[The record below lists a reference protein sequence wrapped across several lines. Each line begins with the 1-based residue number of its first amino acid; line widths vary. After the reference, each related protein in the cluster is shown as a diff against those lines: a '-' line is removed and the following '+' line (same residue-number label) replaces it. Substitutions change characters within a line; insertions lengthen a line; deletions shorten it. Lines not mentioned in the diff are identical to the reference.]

1 MLKFGNRE
9 FRNLQEQVLKNM
21 CDIQDIEQGA
31 TVLAAFGIKV
41 VGQVNQA
48 SDLPAPTTYQ
58 GNLGDA
64 FLVGTEAPYDYY
76 IYAKAYDGQEQ
87 PAFYNLGQFPKQGP
101 KGDKGDAAGFGTVS
115 ATATSVVGQPT
126 VSVNTSG
133 TNEAKNIA
141 FEFGIPDVNPEY
153 VEANPTA
160 EATGTLQK
168 LRVNDT
174 VYSVGGGGVK
184 CYTGATYIGEGE
196 SYTLS
201 TFAGIKVGDIVSDS
215 ESDQVFIVQSV
226 SNSQINLYGIIS
238 YNSQVAATLEVQN
251 NMWVVT
257 SYVLENR
264 LNLRVITLNTV
275 GTTDTVNGLTTLSSL
290 SAYESQ
296 LQKIKVGDP
305 VNIIITHNGNITHT
319 VNLVCTTNELP
330 FSGMGQHFK
339 CYGSGYCDN
348 SSTQNVCSCYLDYA
362 SSGQDGPKLYLSN
375 TSTNITQYNTTIT
388 AGDKV
393 RIYF

>member
-48 SDLPAPTTYQ
+48 SDLPAPATYQ

-64 FLVGTEAPYDYY
+64 FLVGTQAPYDYY
-76 IYAKAYDGQEQ
+76 IYAKAYEGQEQ
-87 PAFYNLGQFPKQGP
+87 AAFYNLGQFPKPGP
-101 KGDKGDAAGFGTVS
+101 KGDTGNAAGFGTVS

-168 LRVNDT
+168 LRVDNT
-174 VYSVGGGGVK
+174 VYSVGAAGK
-184 CYTGATYIGEGE
+184 TKIAATVRGQTDTTNGWTELTSFSAYDNQLEKV
-196 SYTLS
+196 
-201 TFAGIKVGDIVSDS
+201 KVGDLITV
-215 ESDQVFIVQSV
+215 IIKHG
-226 SNSQINLYGIIS
+226 SNILHVLNFVCVIN
-238 YNSQVAATLEVQN
+238 E
-251 NMWVVT
+251 M
-257 SYVLENR
+257 
-264 LNLRVITLNTV
+264 
-275 GTTDTVNGLTTLSSL
+275 
-290 SAYESQ
+290 
-296 LQKIKVGDP
+296 
-305 VNIIITHNGNITHT
+305 
-319 VNLVCTTNELP
+319 P
-330 FSGMGQHFK
+330 FTGMGQHFK
-339 CYGSGYCDN
+339 LQGSGYCN
-348 SSTQNVCSCYLDYA
+348 NGGVNNYAYGYIDYA
-362 SSGQDGPKLYLSN
+362 SSGQDGPRLFLSDTKSAN
-375 TSTNITQYNTTIT
+375 TQYYTTLVN
-388 AGDKV
+388 GDKV
-393 RIYF
+393 DIYF

>member
-87 PAFYNLGQFPKQGP
+87 PAFYNLGQFPKPGP
-101 KGDKGDAAGFGTVS
+101 KGDTGNAAGFGTVS

-126 VSVNTSG
+126 VSVSTSG

-160 EATGTLQK
+160 EATGTLTK
-168 LRVNDT
+168 LRVDNT
-174 VYSVGGGGVK
+174 VYGLGGGGKEKVILTVK
-184 CYTGATYIGEGE
+184 TATISSEGKTILKDD
-196 SYTLS
+196 Y
-201 TFAGIKVGDIVSDS
+201 
-215 ESDQVFIVQSV
+215 
-226 SNSQINLYGIIS
+226 
-238 YNSQVAATLEVQN
+238 AANDKL
-251 NMWVVT
+251 
-257 SYVLENR
+257 
-264 LNLRVITLNTV
+264 
-275 GTTDTVNGLTTLSSL
+275 
-290 SAYESQ
+290 A
-296 LQKIKVGDP
+296 KIKVGDP
-305 VNIIITHNGNITHT
+305 ITVIVKHGSTILHAL
-319 VNLVCTTNELP
+319 NLVCVINEMP
-330 FSGMGQHFK
+330 FTGMGQHFK
-339 CYGSGYCDN
+339 CQGSGYCNNVDLKY
-348 SSTQNVCSCYLDYA
+348 VCSGYIDIG
-362 SSGQDGPKLYLSN
+362 SSQDTQLYLTDTQSSN
-375 TSTNITQYNTTIT
+375 TQHPTTI
-388 AGDKV
+388 AVNDKV
-393 RIYF
+393 EIYF

>member
-41 VGQVNQA
+41 VGQVNQV
-48 SDLPAPTTYQ
+48 SDLPAPTTYK

-64 FLVGTEAPYDYY
+64 FLVGTEAPYLYY

-87 PAFYNLGQFPKQGP
+87 PAFYNLGQFPQPGP

-160 EATGTLQK
+160 SATGTLEK
-168 LRVNDT
+168 LRVDNT
-174 VYSVGGGGVK
+174 VYGLGGGGTKLYKHVISGILSDNANARLIIISTSNELITDRYPLMYNTELILK
-184 CYTGATYIGEGE
+184 INYCSNIFSSQKDVEDVVGISFNTSAYKLILIYFSGSTATE
-196 SYTLS
+196 L
-201 TFAGIKVGDIVSDS
+201 
-215 ESDQVFIVQSV
+215 
-226 SNSQINLYGIIS
+226 QIN
-238 YNSQVAATLEVQN
+238 A
-251 NMWVVT
+251 
-257 SYVLENR
+257 
-264 LNLRVITLNTV
+264 
-275 GTTDTVNGLTTLSSL
+275 
-290 SAYESQ
+290 
-296 LQKIKVGDP
+296 
-305 VNIIITHNGNITHT
+305 
-319 VNLVCTTNELP
+319 
-330 FSGMGQHFK
+330 
-339 CYGSGYCDN
+339 SGYTDN
-348 SSTQNVCSCYLDYA
+348 VSEL
-362 SSGQDGPKLYLSN
+362 
-375 TSTNITQYNTTIT
+375 
-388 AGDKV
+388 
-393 RIYF
+393 

>member
-41 VGQVNQA
+41 VGQVNQV
-48 SDLPAPTTYQ
+48 SDLPAPTTYK

-64 FLVGTEAPYDYY
+64 FLVGTEAPYLYY

-87 PAFYNLGQFPKQGP
+87 PAFYNLGQFPLPGP

-126 VSVNTSG
+126 VSVSTSG

-160 EATGTLQK
+160 SATGTLQK
-168 LRVNDT
+168 LRVDNAI
-174 VYSVGGGGVK
+174 YSVGGGSTERTK
-184 CYTGATYIGEGE
+184 IPATVRG
-196 SYTLS
+196 
-201 TFAGIKVGDIVSDS
+201 
-215 ESDQVFIVQSV
+215 Q
-226 SNSQINLYGIIS
+226 
-238 YNSQVAATLEVQN
+238 
-251 NMWVVT
+251 
-257 SYVLENR
+257 
-264 LNLRVITLNTV
+264 
-275 GTTDTVNGLTTLSSL
+275 TDTTNGWTTLTSL
-290 SAYESQ
+290 SAYDNQ
-296 LQKIKVGDP
+296 LEKVKVGDP
-305 VNIIITHNGNITHT
+305 ITIIIKHNDNILH
-319 VNLVCTTNELP
+319 VLNFVCVINEMP

-339 CYGSGYCDN
+339 IQGSGYCN
-348 SSTQNVCSCYLDYA
+348 NGGVNNYCYGYIDYA
-362 SSGQDGPKLYLSN
+362 SSGQDGPRLFLSD
-375 TSTNITQYNTTIT
+375 TLSSSTQYYTTLVKN
-388 AGDKV
+388 DKV
-393 RIYF
+393 DIYF

>member
-48 SDLPAPTTYQ
+48 SDLPAPTTYK

-64 FLVGTEAPYDYY
+64 FLVGTQAPYDYY

-87 PAFYNLGQFPKQGP
+87 AAFYNLGQFPKPGP
-101 KGDKGDAAGFGTVS
+101 KGDTGNAAGFGTVS

-160 EATGTLQK
+160 SATGTLEK
-168 LRVNDT
+168 LRVDNT
-174 VYSVGGGGVK
+174 VYGLGGGGTKLYKHVISGISSDNSNARLIIISTSNEK
-184 CYTGATYIGEGE
+184 ITDRYPLMYNTELILKINYCSNIFSSQKDVEDVVGISFNTSAYKLILVYFSGSTATE
-196 SYTLS
+196 L
-201 TFAGIKVGDIVSDS
+201 
-215 ESDQVFIVQSV
+215 
-226 SNSQINLYGIIS
+226 QINASGY
-238 YNSQVAATLEVQN
+238 
-251 NMWVVT
+251 
-257 SYVLENR
+257 
-264 LNLRVITLNTV
+264 
-275 GTTDTVNGLTTLSSL
+275 TDTVT
-290 SAYESQ
+290 
-296 LQKIKVGDP
+296 
-305 VNIIITHNGNITHT
+305 
-319 VNLVCTTNELP
+319 EL
-330 FSGMGQHFK
+330 
-339 CYGSGYCDN
+339 
-348 SSTQNVCSCYLDYA
+348 
-362 SSGQDGPKLYLSN
+362 
-375 TSTNITQYNTTIT
+375 
-388 AGDKV
+388 
-393 RIYF
+393 

>member
-64 FLVGTEAPYDYY
+64 FLVGTQAPYDYY
-76 IYAKAYDGQEQ
+76 IYAKAYEGQEQ
-87 PAFYNLGQFPKQGP
+87 AAFYNLGQFPKPGP

-141 FEFGIPDVNPEY
+141 FEFGIPDVNPDY

-160 EATGTLQK
+160 SATGTLEK
-168 LRVNDT
+168 LRVDNT
-174 VYSVGGGGVK
+174 VYGLGGGGTKLYKHVIS
-184 CYTGATYIGEGE
+184 GILDNNANARLIII
-196 SYTLS
+196 S
-201 TFAGIKVGDIVSDS
+201 TSNELITDRYPLMYNTELILKINY
-215 ESDQVFIVQSV
+215 V
-226 SNSQINLYGIIS
+226 SNINNSQRDVATVIDISFNTSAYKLILRYFNHSNTPSELQINAMGY
-238 YNSQVAATLEVQN
+238 
-251 NMWVVT
+251 
-257 SYVLENR
+257 
-264 LNLRVITLNTV
+264 
-275 GTTDTVNGLTTLSSL
+275 TDTVS
-290 SAYESQ
+290 
-296 LQKIKVGDP
+296 
-305 VNIIITHNGNITHT
+305 
-319 VNLVCTTNELP
+319 EL
-330 FSGMGQHFK
+330 
-339 CYGSGYCDN
+339 
-348 SSTQNVCSCYLDYA
+348 
-362 SSGQDGPKLYLSN
+362 
-375 TSTNITQYNTTIT
+375 
-388 AGDKV
+388 
-393 RIYF
+393 

>member
-41 VGQVNQA
+41 VGQVNQV
-48 SDLPAPTTYQ
+48 SDLPAPTTYK

-64 FLVGTEAPYDYY
+64 FLVGTEAPYLYY

-87 PAFYNLGQFPKQGP
+87 PAFYNLGQFPLPGP

-126 VSVNTSG
+126 VSVSTSG

-160 EATGTLQK
+160 SATGTLQK
-168 LRVNDT
+168 LRVDNAI
-174 VYSVGGGGVK
+174 YSVGAAERTKIPLKVFGNIDTANGW
-184 CYTGATYIGEGE
+184 ATLT
-196 SYTLS
+196 SLS
-201 TFAGIKVGDIVSDS
+201 T
-215 ESDQVFIVQSV
+215 
-226 SNSQINLYGIIS
+226 
-238 YNSQVAATLEVQN
+238 
-251 NMWVVT
+251 
-257 SYVLENR
+257 
-264 LNLRVITLNTV
+264 
-275 GTTDTVNGLTTLSSL
+275 
-290 SAYESQ
+290 YESQ
-296 LQKIKVGDP
+296 LEKIKVGDP
-305 VNIIITHNGNITHT
+305 ITIVITHSGNITHT

-330 FSGMGQHFK
+330 FSGMDQHFM
-339 CYGSGYCDN
+339 CYGAGYCDN

-375 TSTNITQYNTTIT
+375 TSTNITQYNTTL
-388 AGDKV
+388 AKNDKV
-393 RIYF
+393 DIYF

>member
-48 SDLPAPTTYQ
+48 SDLPAPTTYK

-64 FLVGTEAPYDYY
+64 FLVGTQAPYDYY

-87 PAFYNLGQFPKQGP
+87 PAFYNLGQFPQPGP

-126 VSVNTSG
+126 VSVSTSG

-168 LRVNDT
+168 LRVDNT
-174 VYSVGGGGVK
+174 VYGLGGGGTKLYKHCIKLTHDKMAEIRDVLLVIVNTSSASMSF
-184 CYTGATYIGEGE
+184 TGATTIPAIDDY
-196 SYTLS
+196 SNDT
-201 TFAGIKVGDIVSDS
+201 TNIVSC
-215 ESDQVFIVQSV
+215 IA
-226 SNSQINLYGIIS
+226 
-238 YNSQVAATLEVQN
+238 YNPYMNQ
-251 NMWVVT
+251 
-257 SYVLENR
+257 
-264 LNLRVITLNTV
+264 V
-275 GTTDTVNGLTTLSSL
+275 GTAWLRNGTLRSS
-290 SAYESQ
+290 
-296 LQKIKVGDP
+296 
-305 VNIIITHNGNITHT
+305 
-319 VNLVCTTNELP
+319 
-330 FSGMGQHFK
+330 
-339 CYGSGYCDN
+339 
-348 SSTQNVCSCYLDYA
+348 SSTMNGIVVSKGVD
-362 SSGQDGPKLYLSN
+362 
-375 TSTNITQYNTTIT
+375 TIT
-388 AGDKV
+388 EL
-393 RIYF
+393 